1 MNRSILVTLIFVAIS
16 LVACD
21 PADQYPI
28 SYKIDG
34 TTWYAASAP
43 AFITVGNNFSVN
55 GVSTVQNQK
64 KTIFFFTQYNT
75 PGTYLLNNVTNV
87 FMYDDDGDTA
97 NGGYYAQNYN
107 PATLI
112 ITEFDGATKK
122 IAGEF
127 YGKLYNAGRSDSIL
141 ITDGKFHLGFQ

>member
-1 MNRSILVTLIFVAIS
+1 MKKIIFIIFSACIMFS
-16 LVACD
+16 CD

-75 PGTYLLNNVTNV
+75 PGTYLLDNVNNV

-97 NGGYYAQNYN
+97 NGGYYAQNVN
-107 PATLI
+107 PGTLK
-112 ITEFDGATKK
+112 ITEFDGSAKR

-127 YGKLYNAGRSDSIL
+127 YGKLYNMGRTDSIL
-141 ITDGKFHLGFQ
+141 ITDGKFRLTFQ